1 MWSQGWY
8 VGFILVLN
16 LDYSSEQW
24 EVFLSCEGVTVFK
37 KCEPEFQ
44 VLTWETRA
52 ESKVCAM
59 PCVCGEENVA
69 HFSFMSLA
77 LTGLFHP
84 RNVKHS
90 LSTCLFCS
98 FYEWAVAFQLD
109 FCLLLWMFLV
119 WTKTFVFVFDKA
131 VQVMCSEE
139 DKSNASYQPFFFF
152 FFPSESISFTQ
163 KVSTQTWGRV
173 CVGGICYC
181 P

>member
-1 MWSQGWY
+1 MRNSGREQSMCFGQG
-8 VGFILVLN
+8 
-16 LDYSSEQW
+16 S
-24 EVFLSCEGVTVFK
+24 
-37 KCEPEFQ
+37 
-44 VLTWETRA
+44 
-52 ESKVCAM
+52 M

-119 WTKTFVFVFDKA
+119 WTKTFVLCLIKLFKWCA
-131 VQVMCSEE
+131 LRRTRAMQVTSL
-139 DKSNASYQPFFFF
+139 SFSLS
-152 FFPSESISFTQ
+152 FFPRASRLLRKSRKSAHRH
-163 KVSTQTWGRV
+163 GGGL
-173 CVGGICYC
+173 VGGGNVLLSIRKHVGAKGCLQKSPVPRMEC
-181 P
+181 VT